1 MCLFESR
8 FSQGICPVVELPY
21 GSFKEMP
28 LSAVQRLAV
37 QGKRKEIHTRVVSYR
52 FMHESGCVMT
62 EIVGLGE
69 GDQR

>member
-1 MCLFESR
+1 M
-8 FSQGICPVVELPY
+8 ELPY